1 MFARKRF
8 SPTHS
13 TQRVAPEHTPIG
25 MQSVKEALSHAFEAE
40 MGRVPSEKTTKI
52 LAAQVALETGRT
64 QSMINY
70 NFGGIKGVGPSGLTT
85 AYKTKEGDGPTEV
98 TIRDNF
104 RAYQSKE
111 EGAKDYLHLLHTR
124 FGDAL
129 SAADRGDSHAFVH
142 ALKTH
147 GYFTGNEATYTRLV
161 DSLSGENF
169 PASANKPAGTFG
181 AAGPALPP
189 TAAVIA
195 DRMDRIDEAAFASL
209 DAIKS
214 TQKPRAEGRE

>member
-1 MFARKRF
+1 
-8 SPTHS
+8 
-13 TQRVAPEHTPIG
+13 
-25 MQSVKEALSHAFEAE
+25 MQAVKDALSHAFEAE

-64 QSMINY
+64 QAMINY
-70 NFGGIKGVGPSGLTT
+70 NFGGIKGAGPSGLTT
-85 AYKTKEGDGPTEV
+85 AYRTKEGDGPTEV

-169 PASANKPAGTFG
+169 PASANKPLGMSGASHASGTSIASG
-181 AAGPALPP
+181 MALRP
-189 TAAVIA
+189 TAAVLA
-195 DRMDRIDEAAFASL
+195 DRMDRIDEATLASL
-209 DAIKS
+209 DAVKS
-214 TQKPRAEGRE
+214 TQMSRDKDGE

>member
-1 MFARKRF
+1 
-8 SPTHS
+8 
-13 TQRVAPEHTPIG
+13 
-25 MQSVKEALSHAFEAE
+25 MQAVKDALSTAFEAE
-40 MGRVPSEKTTKI
+40 MGRAPSEKTTKI

-64 QSMINY
+64 SAMVNY
-70 NFGGIKGVGPSGLTT
+70 NFGGIKGTGPSGLTT

-104 RAYQSKE
+104 RAYQTKE
-111 EGAKDYLHLLHTR
+111 EGAKDYVHLLHAR
-124 FGDAL
+124 FSDAL

-169 PASANKPAGTFG
+169 PASANRPLSIGGSHAPH
-181 AAGPALPP
+181 GPDLPP
-189 TAAVIA
+189 TAAVLA
-195 DRMDRIDEAAFASL
+195 DRMDRFDEAALASL
-209 DAIKS
+209 QEVTD
-214 TQKPRAEGRE
+214 TLKPHHKDGE

>member
-1 MFARKRF
+1 
-8 SPTHS
+8 
-13 TQRVAPEHTPIG
+13 
-25 MQSVKEALSHAFEAE
+25 MQSVKDALSHAFEAE
-40 MGRVPSEKTTKI
+40 MGRAPTEKTTKI

-64 QSMINY
+64 QAMINY
-70 NFGGIKGVGPSGLTT
+70 NFGGIKGTGPSGLTT

-161 DSLSGENF
+161 DSLSEENF
-169 PASANKPAGTFG
+169 PAGANRPVGTFG
-181 AAGPALPP
+181 ARPGTAGPALPP
-189 TAAVIA
+189 TAAMIA
-195 DRMDRIDEAAFASL
+195 DRMDRIDEAALASL
-209 DAIKS
+209 DAVKS
-214 TQKPRAEGRE
+214 THKSELTDGE